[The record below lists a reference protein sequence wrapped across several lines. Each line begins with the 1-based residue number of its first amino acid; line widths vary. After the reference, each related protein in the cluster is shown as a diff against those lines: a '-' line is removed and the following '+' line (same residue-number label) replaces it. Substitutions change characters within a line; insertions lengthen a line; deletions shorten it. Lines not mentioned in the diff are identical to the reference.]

1 MIMIEKKHYIIKLG
15 VIMKTFLNFILEL
28 FMIKKSDKTIGL
40 SQYRKVPEKP
50 VKKEVSIKTKDI
62 KLSDLM
68 RRAS

>member
-1 MIMIEKKHYIIKLG
+1 
-15 VIMKTFLNFILEL
+15 MKTFLNFILEL
-28 FMIKKSDKTIGL
+28 FMIKKSDRTIGL
-40 SQYRKVPEKP
+40 SRYRKEPVKA